1 MSFQSGFN
9 SGVGITDSLR
19 QSANRRATLDQQAK
33 RDAVTAGVQDLQA
46 ERISYD
52 LKQKQTVD
60 ERLQA
65 DRLAS
70 NIVLSKYVKD
80 IDPLDPSNPE
90 DFKKYS
96 KYSAAARSVI
106 RSPEVLESFSL
117 IDQNFKYAAEA
128 NGLLQLK
135 NTKIADK
142 LLFLKDLKEL
152 SDRGNPVEGN
162 LENQQAFVQ
171 EYRNWKQVQ
180 KMLGGNITG
189 ESMGLDHNLP
199 FVSNEELP
207 EITKK
212 IRILGAERYARNQ
225 MSPDQRQKAQARE
238 HVENAKGSGFMAV
251 VAASSRG
258 TTAPAAIQ
266 KEIQQ
271 SFNSLS
277 LSVDAQVAMKS
288 LEIPTGKLFGP
299 WVASLKEVFGADE
312 NIAAFKSSI
321 TRLVPSLARGQF
333 GEVGVL
339 TDTDVARY
347 MQTVAS
353 LEQSPNANKIAM
365 EATKV
370 LLAKSLRDKIHRE
383 ALAGN
388 NVSQFAPQ
396 LKRIANIPTTLY
408 MSKNDAETMI
418 YDDIV
423 TGHVVPGDVIAV
435 WDGVGAFSRSI
446 AQTQEFYDED

>member
-9 SGVGITDSLR
+9 SGVAITDSLR
-19 QSANRRATLDQQAK
+19 QSASRRATLDQQAK

-46 ERISYD
+46 EKLSADMKHEREVRNRAKED
-52 LKQKQTVD
+52 LVASDLVMGTIAEKLPKIDMSSVD
-60 ERLQA
+60 GYKEF
-65 DRLAS
+65 
-70 NIVLSKYVKD
+70 SKLMAGGYSTIKS
-80 IDPLDPSNPE
+80 PS
-90 DFKKYS
+90 
-96 KYSAAARSVI
+96 
-106 RSPEVLESFSL
+106 VLEKLRL
-117 IDQNFKYAAEA
+117 IDTHYRSTAER
-128 NGLLQLK
+128 NGINKLRNLEVTKNLSYLQ
-135 NTKIADK
+135 DME
-142 LLFLKDLKEL
+142 EL
-152 SDRGNPVEGN
+152 SDLGHPLEGDEKGNK
-162 LENQQAFVQ
+162 AMIH
-171 EYRNWKQVQ
+171 EYRNWKEIQG
-180 KMLGGNITG
+180 MLGGNITG

-199 FVSNEELP
+199 FVSNDEKAH
-207 EITKK
+207 ITKK
-212 IRILGAERYARNQ
+212 IRLLGAERYAMNQ
-225 MSPDQRQKAQARE
+225 MGADERQKFKARE
-238 HVENAKGSGFMAV
+238 HIEKAKDKGFMAV
-251 VAASSRG
+251 VAASRRA

-277 LSVDAQVAMKS
+277 LSVDAEVAMKS

-299 WVASLKEVFGADE
+299 WVASVKEVFGADE

-370 LLAKSLRDKIHRE
+370 LLAKSLRDKIERE

-388 NVSQFAPQ
+388 NVSQFIPQ

-408 MSKNDAETMI
+408 MSKNDAETML
-418 YDDIV
+418 YEDIV

-446 AQTQEFYDED
+446 AQTQEFYEED